1 MANLEGERP
10 FPVEVEKN
18 STPSEPSS
26 GREPPPEEEEEEAA
40 KEDAEVPGVRDH
52 ERCVSPDLA
61 AGRGGLS
68 HLQQEEVEV
77 CSSQPSGGPGWTWPG
92 GGTGWGEAGQG
103 LIINPSPSDPPS
115 QPVATNVSRGAPAP
129 FLLLSG
135 CYWGNW
141 PWPANWEP
149 LPHPNLLSSTHS
161 PSPSPVPGE

>member
-1 MANLEGERP
+1 MEGERP

-77 CSSQPSGGPGWTWPG
+77 CSSQPSGGRPRVDLARRWHWLG
-92 GGTGWGEAGQG
+92 
-103 LIINPSPSDPPS
+103 
-115 QPVATNVSRGAPAP
+115 RGRPR
-129 FLLLSG
+129 
-135 CYWGNW
+135 
-141 PWPANWEP
+141 
-149 LPHPNLLSSTHS
+149 PHH
-161 PSPSPVPGE
+161 